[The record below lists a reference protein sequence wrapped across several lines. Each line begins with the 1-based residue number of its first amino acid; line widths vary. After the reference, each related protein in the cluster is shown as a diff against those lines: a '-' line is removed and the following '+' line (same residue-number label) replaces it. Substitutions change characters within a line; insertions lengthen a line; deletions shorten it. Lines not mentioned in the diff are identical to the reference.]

1 MKKWHWSPLLFQGKG
16 KALVWSLNIKELTF
30 LNPIHCQGQQVTLF
44 EKCWSSSKQHLHHHK
59 SQIKINPAPTPS
71 KSIYASVSVPP
82 GPIWKFLNFVATTT
96 KKCELSM
103 TSWQFFTRFISWKPS
118 SFLLLLLLPSARRC
132 HDALPCFDICFILPC
147 SSLSRL
153 TLFRFPFHT
162 LAGFK
167 HYAEF
172 FDACYNHSC
181 VIMYMF
187 GTPCNFDVASSDDF

>member
-1 MKKWHWSPLLFQGKG
+1 MKCWIWFAGEESLARRWRNGWHWSPLLFQGKG

-30 LNPIHCQGQQVTLF
+30 LNPIHCQGQQVTIF

-103 TSWQFFTRFISWKPS
+103 TSWQSFTRFMKYLTVTCRPNYFHWFYQINLSIF
-118 SFLLLLLLPSARRC
+118 FL
-132 HDALPCFDICFILPC
+132 
-147 SSLSRL
+147 
-153 TLFRFPFHT
+153 
-162 LAGFK
+162 
-167 HYAEF
+167 
-172 FDACYNHSC
+172 
-181 VIMYMF
+181 M
-187 GTPCNFDVASSDDF
+187 